1 VLASPVHTRN
11 GVRGFCG
18 ARAGACVKV
27 VLVRWLRAS
36 VFSRSRA
43 SRSARACIHFFIA
56 GCAGACARV
65 LLLSAVGA
73 RLGASLMIG
82 EL

>member
-1 VLASPVHTRN
+1 MFA
-11 GVRGFCG
+11 
-18 ARAGACVKV
+18 V
-27 VLVRWLRAS
+27 VFAER
-36 VFSRSRA
+36 
-43 SRSARACIHFFIA
+43 IHFFIA
-56 GCAGACARV
+56 GCAVAWARV

>member
-1 VLASPVHTRN
+1 VCFRA
-11 GVRGFCG
+11 RG
-18 ARAGACVKV
+18 
-27 VLVRWLRAS
+27 LRARRGR
-36 VFSRSRA
+36 VFIFSSL
-43 SRSARACIHFFIA
+43 ARR
-56 GCAGACARV
+56 GRGRV

>member
-1 VLASPVHTRN
+1 LRAGARCAGANPRLAFYAPR
-11 GVRGFCG
+11 FCG
-18 ARAGACVKV
+18 ARFTFALAV
-27 VLVRWLRAS
+27 VLAG
-36 VFSRSRA
+36 VFAGR
-43 SRSARACIHFFIA
+43 IHFFIA
-56 GCAGACARV
+56 GCARARARV